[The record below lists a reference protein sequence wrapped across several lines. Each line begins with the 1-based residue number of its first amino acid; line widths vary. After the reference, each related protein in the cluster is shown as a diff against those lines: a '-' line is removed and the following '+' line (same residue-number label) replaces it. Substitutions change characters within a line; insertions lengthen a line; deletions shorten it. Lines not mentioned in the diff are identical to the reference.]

1 MSPYLRVSQAKR
13 SYFQYYSETSY
24 YIFLSGNQKFSC
36 RHLRGNKKK
45 SQRGEMF
52 MQAFPSMR
60 SNSCFRLHA
69 NTFSSLDHLAHYWCS
84 AGAKSAMERCIQMPR
99 TKEKLG
105 RVRPKQILNQKWN
118 WLASHDTLSSPMK
131 EKSPLD
137 NESQTQQKC
146 FMLAYI

>member
-1 MSPYLRVSQAKR
+1 
-13 SYFQYYSETSY
+13 
-24 YIFLSGNQKFSC
+24 
-36 RHLRGNKKK
+36 
-45 SQRGEMF
+45 MF
-52 MQAFPSMR
+52 MQTFPSMR

-84 AGAKSAMERCIQMPR
+84 AGAKSAMERCIQMSR

-137 NESQTQQKC
+137 NESQTQQKKFYVGIYMTLDKFFLC
-146 FMLAYI
+146 VQFSLLSNKKKSSYHHIKKPDHTRLL